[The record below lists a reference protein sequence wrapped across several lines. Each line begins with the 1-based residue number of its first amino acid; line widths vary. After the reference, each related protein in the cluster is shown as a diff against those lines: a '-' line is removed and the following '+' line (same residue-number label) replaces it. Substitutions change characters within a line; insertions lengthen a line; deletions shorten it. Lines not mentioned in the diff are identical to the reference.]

1 MSLSSGTPKFRVAI
15 WWVGPRLMNAMQTKF
30 LYSGAGIGGL
40 VLAVTIAKF
49 ADRDIQIDLYEAHDA
64 ITTTGTGI
72 TVSRRTT
79 EVLEALGLYEEIS
92 CVLTK
97 PPSSSHGLSRSL
109 SGNRV

>member
-1 MSLSSGTPKFRVAI
+1 
-15 WWVGPRLMNAMQTKF
+15 MNAMQIKF
-30 LYSGAGIGGL
+30 LCSGAGIGGL

-64 ITTTGTGI
+64 IRTTGTGI

-92 CVLTK
+92 RVLMK
-97 PPSSSHGLSRSL
+97 PPSSGHGLSKNL